1 MKDIFDVIKKVF
13 KKVKLST
20 ILLLFFLL
28 STNVFAWF
36 IYTTKVDSNITA
48 HVKAWDVSFTV
59 GNTELSQQIN
69 FDITEVYPG
78 MTPYHQKITATNN
91 SETKAKF
98 TYEILSASILGEN
111 FITGENFTSLQLSQ
125 KLADDYP
132 FKVLFSTNNE
142 LIDSNGGKGEFS
154 LTVTWAYESG
164 DDVKDT
170 YWGNKAY
177 LFKKSNP
184 SVPCI
189 SLVVKIN
196 AIQVEE

>member
-1 MKDIFDVIKKVF
+1 MKDVLEVIKRVL

-20 ILLLFFLL
+20 VLLLFFLL

-48 HVKAWDVSFTV
+48 HVKAWDISFTV
-59 GNTELSQQIN
+59 GSTELSQEIN

-98 TYEILSASILGEN
+98 TYEIISASILGETYKIGSN
-111 FITGENFTSLQLSQ
+111 LTSEELSQ
-125 KLADDYP
+125 KLANDYP
-132 FKVLFSTNNE
+132 FKVIFNTDNHLMESH
-142 LIDSNGGKGEFS
+142 GGKGEFS
-154 LTVTWAYESG
+154 LSVTWPYESG
-164 DDVKDT
+164 DDAKDT

-177 LFKKSNP
+177 LFKKSNA
-184 SVPCI
+184 SVPSI

>member
-154 LTVTWAYESG
+154 LSVTWAYESG

>member
-154 LTVTWAYESG
+154 LSVTWAYESG
-164 DDVKDT
+164 DDIKDT